1 MEAHKDCKHEN
12 DGPVRSL
19 ERVKHLFMG
28 QFNFNRQ
35 TYILRRY
42 AYSEKQAKALFVKAL
57 AKKHDL
63 PERAVWAYFDDKKKN
78 YSITKE
84 VEYVCS

>member
-1 MEAHKDCKHEN
+1 
-12 DGPVRSL
+12 V
-19 ERVKHLFMG
+19 ERVKNLFMG

-63 PERAVWAYFDDKKKN
+63 PERAVWAYFDGEKQN
-78 YSITKE
+78 YSIQ
-84 VEYVCS
+84 VETEWRETP